1 MNAPAGKH
9 HSACRS
15 LSYLRHFSRTFYMR
29 KYSWTTHFLI
39 KMWELNWNQFGN
51 CSSIDIFFSKIAEPL
66 NFPLQKN
73 KVFGHRRCPITID
86 MTVKSYFRATSTF
99 CNLSSVF
106 FYKNPLSQWIT
117 PRSCYSLILYERNHV
132 IPQVHLPSW
141 VTIREAKAG
150 LRTPQKPWGKAHLLM
165 VNGEGRQKAASGPF
179 PRRLRW
185 GDDTFLHSFLWRY
198 EQTGT

>member
-1 MNAPAGKH
+1 METCLKNAFQLI
-9 HSACRS
+9 SFFQNC
-15 LSYLRHFSRTFYMR
+15 
-29 KYSWTTHFLI
+29 WTVDFP
-39 KMWELNWNQFGN
+39 
-51 CSSIDIFFSKIAEPL
+51 IA
-66 NFPLQKN
+66 KN

-86 MTVKSYFRATSTF
+86 MTENSHILEQLALFVTY
-99 CNLSSVF
+99 LQYF

-117 PRSCYSLILYERNHV
+117 PRSCYSLILYERNHCN
-132 IPQVHLPSW
+132 HKNTLPSW

-185 GDDTFLHSFLWRY
+185 GDDTFPRSFLWRY